1 MSCEAAKATVLPT
14 ETAAP
19 DLLDLGGRSLL
30 IMVMIFTA
38 QGCWQRL
45 VAHAGTVG
53 CSRLLEQLSDLG
65 VLCFALLV
73 SVLVVVSRPP
83 RRRCRGLGAMAS
95 ALGAAFVLGTI
106 SHLPL
111 IRLPVGVS
119 LLSCGLLALGNIGT
133 VYCLAHLGRSF
144 SVLPQ
149 ARALVRNGPYALV
162 RHPLYVAEGIATLGI
177 ILAHLGVVAVAVG
190 MLQCALQWYRLRYE
204 ETVLEATFADYAA
217 YAAATPRFLPRL
229 VRISPKRDADGV
241 GVRNPD

>member
-1 MSCEAAKATVLPT
+1 MPSEAAKATVLPA
-14 ETAAP
+14 ETPVP

-30 IMVMIFTA
+30 IVVMIFTA

-45 VAHAGTVG
+45 GAPSDTFGV
-53 CSRLLEQLSDLG
+53 SRLLEQVSDFG

-73 SVLVVVSRPP
+73 GLLVIVSRPP
-83 RRRCRGLGAMAS
+83 QRRCRGLGAMTS

-106 SHLPL
+106 THLPL

-149 ARALVRNGPYALV
+149 ARALVRSRPYAHV

-177 ILAHLGVVAVAVG
+177 ILAHLSVVAVAVG
-190 MLQCALQWYRLRYE
+190 MLQFALQWYRLRYE
-204 ETVLEATFADYAA
+204 ETVLAATFADYAG
-217 YAAATPRFLPRL
+217 YAAATPRFVPRL
-229 VRISPKRDADGV
+229 VH
-241 GVRNPD
+241 